1 MLLIIHTE
9 FSGQYKFSYFFMGIT
24 PNLRNV
30 GAPESFY
37 SGQLGFFVN
46 GGVAFDKSSSL
57 DGSISL
63 NLYSNMDQL
72 KFKALL
78 LPKVRSDI
86 REYLKN
92 KIHYLAHIY

>member
-1 MLLIIHTE
+1 MGDN
-9 FSGQYKFSYFFMGIT
+9 SKFKRAC
-24 PNLRNV
+24 P

-72 KFKALL
+72 KLKAFSR
-78 LPKVRSDI
+78 LPKLDQT
-86 REYLKN
+86 
-92 KIHYLAHIY
+92 